1 MTSET
6 PSTAEPLF
14 STLAGDP
21 DLREL
26 VEMYVDEMPDR
37 MGALREKLASADWEE
52 LRRLAHQMKGA
63 AGSYGFESITPVAGT
78 VEDSIRNDAPEEQI
92 RRSVD
97 DLLAICSRVRAGTA
111 E

>member
-1 MTSET
+1 MTPET

-14 STLAGDP
+14 STLASDP

-37 MGALREKLASADWEE
+37 LAALQEKLASTDWEE

-63 AGSYGFESITPVAGT
+63 AGSYGFDPITPVAGT

-92 RRSVD
+92 RRAVE
-97 DLLAICSRVRAGTA
+97 DLLAICSRVRAGTV